1 MTQQNAILDRLAALD
16 TNTVSDALDFLG
28 LPGATYGISALI
40 NKRKNPKI
48 KTSAPDDDP
57 KFLRDLAER
66 LAKEAEEE
74 KKRESGEEPN
84 KDNPLG

>member
-1 MTQQNAILDRLAALD
+1 MRWIIFVLIAAGIL
-16 TNTVSDALDFLG
+16 VIF
-28 LPGATYGISALI
+28 GATYGISALI

-66 LAKEAEEE
+66 LAKEAEAE

-84 KDNPLG
+84 KENPLG

>member
-1 MTQQNAILDRLAALD
+1 MRWIIFVLIAAGILAI
-16 TNTVSDALDFLG
+16 F
-28 LPGATYGISALI
+28 GATYAISALI